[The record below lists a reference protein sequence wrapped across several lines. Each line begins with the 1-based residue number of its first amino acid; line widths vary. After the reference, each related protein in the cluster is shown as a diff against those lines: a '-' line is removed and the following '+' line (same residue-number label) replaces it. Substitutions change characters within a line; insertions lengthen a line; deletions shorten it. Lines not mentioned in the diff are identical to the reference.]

1 MKHLTLSL
9 TILFFC
15 TTFSFAQTYLY
26 KKGQSGLSLYAGTFL
41 KNPDGII
48 LGADYTINGV
58 FSLGFAKSGSTTNS
72 NYSFDVN
79 VALGKIESEG
89 RTITFPL
96 VAAYSIIGGTGVF
109 AAGGGLAMRQQL
121 NETTVLTPVFLM
133 LLQNNSGT
141 YSRNR
146 KTIGLGFELNM
157 MFHKFRVAPSVLI
170 AEGKSVMAL
179 VGGFTF

>member
-1 MKHLTLSL
+1 
-9 TILFFC
+9 
-15 TTFSFAQTYLY
+15 
-26 KKGQSGLSLYAGTFL
+26 
-41 KNPDGII
+41 
-48 LGADYTINGV
+48 
-58 FSLGFAKSGSTTNS
+58 
-72 NYSFDVN
+72 
-79 VALGKIESEG
+79 
-89 RTITFPL
+89 L

-109 AAGGGLAMRQQL
+109 AAGGGLAMRRQL